1 MKSSIR
7 FLLGII
13 STGLLAAGFAR
24 AAQHLDPMNL
34 ALPGVAASTSGST
47 PSCGSECF
55 LTLNER

>member
-7 FLLGII
+7 FLLGIL

-24 AAQHLDPMNL
+24 AAQHLDPMSL
-34 ALPGVAASTSGST
+34 TLPGVAASATGST

-55 LTLNER
+55 FTVNER